1 MNKLIPIAII
11 IVGLAIA
18 GALVYTDY
26 SRHSGT
32 CPVEE
37 QSGGDSI
44 LSSGEAAEKLLNFVN
59 KNILRGKQTASLME
73 SSEEAGF
80 YKVKFEVEGQEVE
93 WQISRDGRFIF
104 PQVIDL
110 TEVVEPAEETDKEVG
125 NFSVSSDEVCREE
138 GKPIVYF
145 FGSENC
151 PHCRWEHPIMEEVAE
166 KFGDKISF
174 HNNMDTDADRE
185 LFSKYSTGGVPTIV
199 LGCKYY
205 RVGSGESLGEEKETE
220 VLTDL
225 ICKLTDNKPSELC
238 QK

>member
-1 MNKLIPIAII
+1 M
-11 IVGLAIA
+11 
-18 GALVYTDY
+18 
-26 SRHSGT
+26 
-32 CPVEE
+32 EE
-37 QSGGDSI
+37 QSAGGTV
-44 LSSGEAAEKLLNFVN
+44 LSSDEAAEKLLSFVN
-59 KNILRGKQTASLME
+59 KNILRGRQTASLME

-80 YKVKFEVEGQEVE
+80 YKVRFEVEGQEVE
-93 WQISRDGRFIF
+93 WRITRDGRFIF
-104 PQVIDL
+104 PQIIDL
-110 TEVVEPAEETDKEVG
+110 AEVVEPAEETDKEVG
-125 NFSVSSDEVCREE
+125 NFSVSSDEVCRED

-145 FGSENC
+145 FGSESC

-174 HNNMDTDADRE
+174 HNNMDTDGINADKE
-185 LFSKYSTGGVPTIV
+185 VFGKYSTGGIPTIV

-205 RVGSGESLGEEKETE
+205 RVGSGESLGKEEEAG

>member
-1 MNKLIPIAII
+1 M
-11 IVGLAIA
+11 
-18 GALVYTDY
+18 
-26 SRHSGT
+26 
-32 CPVEE
+32 EE
-37 QSGGDSI
+37 QSAGGTV
-44 LSSGEAAEKLLNFVN
+44 LSSDEAAEKLLSFVN
-59 KNILRGKQTASLME
+59 KNILRGRQTASLME

-80 YKVKFEVEGQEVE
+80 YKVRFEVEGQEVE
-93 WQISRDGRFIF
+93 WRITRDGRFIF

-110 TEVVEPAEETDKEVG
+110 AEVVEPAEETDKEVG
-125 NFSVSSDEVCREE
+125 NFSVSSDEVCRED

-145 FGSENC
+145 FGSESC

-174 HNNMDTDADRE
+174 HNNMDTDGTNADKE
-185 LFSKYSTGGVPTIV
+185 VFGKYSTGGIPTIV

-205 RVGSGESLGEEKETE
+205 RVGSGESLGKEEEAG